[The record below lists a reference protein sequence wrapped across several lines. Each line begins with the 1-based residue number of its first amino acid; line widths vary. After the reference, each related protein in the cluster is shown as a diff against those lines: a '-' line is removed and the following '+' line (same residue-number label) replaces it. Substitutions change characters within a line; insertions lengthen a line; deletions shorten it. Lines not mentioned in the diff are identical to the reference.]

1 MKTTIE
7 LPDGLAR
14 RTKEIAREQ
23 GVSMREV
30 IEAGL
35 RAELDRRTRPQPA
48 SAFRFHT
55 VGGRGLRPDV
65 DPAELRERA
74 YES

>member
-1 MKTTIE
+1 
-7 LPDGLAR
+7 
-14 RTKEIAREQ
+14 
-23 GVSMREV
+23 MREV